1 MHGNQFKWIN
11 LKVRLKPQVGYQK
24 EDLRINGNR
33 VGILDVNGRGIFS
46 FLFIFFLVKE
56 DFECNEIFTPD
67 MNMPRV
73 FDQTVSLCNNF
84 NSNSFHLILEHLQKE

>member
-1 MHGNQFKWIN
+1 M
-11 LKVRLKPQVGYQK
+11 KPQVGYQK

-33 VGILDVNGRGIFS
+33 VGILDVNGRGKKCFDIFDFS
-46 FLFIFFLVKE
+46 IVKE

-73 FDQTVSLCNNF
+73 FDQTVSRKKF
-84 NSNSFHLILEHLQKE
+84 TH